1 MRSTP
6 TPGWGL
12 IGASDIAAT
21 RMVPA
26 LAAQPDSR
34 VGAVMSST
42 IERARQFA
50 HDHDIPRAYD
60 RLEDTLADPAV
71 DVVYISTTNDRHKE
85 QTLAA
90 ARAGK
95 HVLCEKPLALSLD
108 DAQAMVE
115 ACRGA
120 GVVLGTNHHLRNA
133 ATHRA
138 LRHLVA
144 DGAIGTPLAV
154 RVFHA
159 IYLPPRLQGWRLTAP
174 AAGGGVIFDITV
186 HDADTLRF
194 VLGDEVVEA
203 TALAAQQGLA
213 AGDLE
218 DAVMGVMRFRQG
230 ALAQHHDA
238 FTMRH
243 ARTGF
248 EVHGTEGSLYAEDVM
263 TQDPTG
269 RVVLR
274 REGAGDEGVDIGVPE
289 DLYVRAV
296 RLFNAAVRG
305 DGQPAA
311 TGEDGVCSLAIAL
324 AVRASVRTGCRV
336 PVRYPAQ
343 ARSDPAS

>member
-1 MRSTP
+1 MSSARAR
-6 TPGWGL
+6 GWGL

-21 RMVPA
+21 RMIPA
-26 LAAQPDSR
+26 IAAQPDSR
-34 VGAVMSST
+34 VVAVMSST

-60 RLEDTLADPAV
+60 RLEDILADPAV

-90 ARAGK
+90 AHGALRALPDPRLRRG
-95 HVLCEKPLALSLD
+95 S
-108 DAQAMVE
+108 
-115 ACRGA
+115 ACRAA

-133 ATHRA
+133 ATHRT
-138 LRHLVA
+138 LRRLVA
-144 DGAIGTPLAV
+144 DGAIGAPLAV

-159 IYLPPRLQGWRLTAP
+159 IYLPPRLQGWRIAQP
-174 AAGGGVIFDITV
+174 DGGGVILDITV

-194 VLGDEVVEA
+194 VLGDEVVEV

-230 ALAQHHDA
+230 TLAQHHDA
-238 FTMRH
+238 FTIRH

-263 TQDPTG
+263 TQDPIG

-274 REGAGDEGVDIGVPE
+274 REGAADQEVDVGPPE

-305 DGQPAA
+305 DGQPA
-311 TGEDGVCSLAIAL
+311 
-324 AVRASVRTGCRV
+324 
-336 PVRYPAQ
+336 
-343 ARSDPAS
+343 